1 MRSLSGSFS
10 LAFLVAGIAASCSGS
25 SHPGPVVIP
34 DGGNPTP
41 GSDSG
46 NPTQG
51 ADSGTLTPGQTDFTT
66 DDQGSSGPTQ
76 DGSLAVGTANGA
88 APPSAAGGA
97 AGTADTAAVPGA
109 PSGRTG
115 TVQEAD
121 IYRIDNDR
129 LFYFNTYRGLIIYDL
144 TDPKNPKQL
153 SRLPV
158 YGYPIEMFVAG
169 STVYAL
175 LSDAL
180 YLTEVNGKLQ
190 FDRHYV
196 SQLVAIDV
204 SDLTNP
210 RVLSTTD
217 IIGELRE
224 GVSRKIDNTIYLVSY
239 ISQSYYWGWGYE
251 AASNPQPEQAWVY
264 SFDVSNPQAL
274 KQVGQLQIFQGGSV
288 QVNDP
293 SGLSSYS
300 KTFSDVTISATSNA
314 LMVDENWWVYG
325 YTSNGST
332 NNGYYSCGSYYSQQ
346 QSVVSIIDVSDPTG
360 LIHLYTR
367 FQTAGALGDQFK
379 MTYVFDPTNQTGTF
393 YGIFARQGWYGSNC
407 TGSSYTHN
415 TLESWD
421 ITDGSNPVMQ
431 ASLDFGQP
439 NETVAGST
447 FDVDRN
453 VVYAVTAQNTD
464 PLYALSFADPKNLKV
479 LSAVNGL
486 SGNMDVFQLIGDN
499 NTFLLGIGQDTSSTC
514 TGFQDPSGPRS
525 TNIAVSIIDVRDLTK
540 VRLVQRQCVAVQNA
554 DWVGS
559 DITWNL
565 DQAHKMIGMYSD
577 SQANVVTV
585 PVYYWTKSDP
595 NDDWW
600 WYQYKSAVGIMAWDL
615 TKYDDTKGPTQQTVL
630 QNYGTFIHPN
640 GEVRRTIV
648 FGHQATGQ
656 RMMVNLSDT
665 YASIANI
672 QNLSNPQLQST
683 IEIAPYYNQIY
694 QFGNYLVAQ
703 VQSQQDYYYSPNQDL
718 SQFRVFV
725 AGGDL
730 DGATPVASFS
740 VGQVQQAIK
749 HGNQLLL
756 FRYLPYDNTGT
767 GYNQSQTQV
776 LVYDLTDPTHPLR
789 GGSITLPSSVI
800 PYYPYWCGW
809 DGYWGG
815 YWFNGYGNWTEVE
828 SGLVTVDQEYS
839 YDYSTNVSTVTA
851 RLVFLDLTNA
861 NAPSVTSIT
870 LPSADDSY
878 WNPYTLV
885 GDPVDPTGFYL
896 ALRELVAQKQ
906 RADGTS
912 YTQYKYYAQR
922 WNKSGSSFAAAEKI
936 NVPGPLIRTWS
947 PVVGSRYFM
956 TEDQLYIY
964 VPPSAPNS
972 YGYYQSD
979 TRLNLLRQVSVG
991 SNPAAELLDTKVFS
1005 NVYLDGLTFDG
1016 NTMYV
1021 TGQQN
1026 YYGYGYYYGGGIAV
1040 DSPAGVASSGGS
1052 SASTPSWQT
1061 TSDRLMI
1068 FDLSNDSFASLY
1080 DQPTKAYNLQIM
1092 GANSGRLFLNL
1103 SGDGI
1108 LSVDVSNPAQP
1119 IGDQFLRTLGWANSM
1134 EAFGNDLYVASG
1146 YFGLDHMSL
1155 SAPAAIPT
1163 N

>member
-1 MRSLSGSFS
+1 MRSFS
-10 LAFLVAGIAASCSGS
+10 RSLALAFLAAGFASSCGS
-25 SHPGPVVIP
+25 SSQPGPVSQP
-34 DGGNPTP
+34 DGGNLTP
-41 GSDSG
+41 GDAEG
-46 NPTQG
+46 N
-51 ADSGTLTPGQTDFTT
+51 LTPGQTDFTT
-66 DDQGSSGPTQ
+66 EEQGSG
-76 DGSLAVGTANGA
+76 NGQGA
-88 APPSAAGGA
+88 SDAAGGA
-97 AGTADTAAVPGA
+97 ANGPATVPAAGGTSSATAPGA
-109 PSGRTG
+109 PSGRDA

-121 IYRIDNDR
+121 IYRIDSDR
-129 LFYFNTYRGLIIYDL
+129 LFYFNTYRGLLIYDL

-169 STVYAL
+169 NTVYAL

-210 RVLSTTD
+210 RVISTVD

-251 AASNPQPEQAWVY
+251 MASNPQPEQAWVY
-264 SFDVSNPQAL
+264 SFDVSDPKVL

-288 QVNDP
+288 QVSDP
-293 SGLSSYS
+293 KGLYYYS

-314 LMVDENWWVYG
+314 LMVAENWWVYG
-325 YTSNGST
+325 YTSTGST
-332 NNGYYSCGSYYSQQ
+332 NNGYYDCGSYSYSNQQ
-346 QSVVSIIDVSDPTG
+346 QSVVSVIDVSDPKG
-360 LIHLYTR
+360 NISLYTR
-367 FQTAGALGDQFK
+367 FEAAGQIGDQFK
-379 MTYVFDPTNQTGTF
+379 MTYVFDSTAQTGTF
-393 YGIFARQGWYGSNC
+393 YGIFARQGWSGSNC
-407 TGSSYTHN
+407 TGSMYTQN

-431 ASLDFGQP
+431 SRLDFGQQ

-447 FDVDRN
+447 FDVDRS
-453 VVYAVTAQNTD
+453 VAYAVTARTMD
-464 PLYALSFADPKNLKV
+464 PLYALSFADPKNLKI
-479 LSAVNGL
+479 LSAVDGL
-486 SGNMDVFQLIGDN
+486 SGNMDVFRLIGDN
-499 NTFLLGIGQDTSSTC
+499 NFLLGIGQDTSSTC
-514 TGFQDPSGPRS
+514 TGLQGNSGNEP

-554 DWVGS
+554 EWVGS

-585 PVYYWTKSDP
+585 PVYYWTKSNP

-600 WYQYKSAVGIMAWDL
+600 WYQYKSAVGIMTWDL
-615 TKYDDTKGPTQQTVL
+615 TKYDDTKDATQQTVL

-665 YASIANI
+665 HASIASL
-672 QNLSNPQLQST
+672 QDLANPQLQSI

-694 QFGNYLVAQ
+694 GFGSYLVAE
-703 VQSQQDYYYSPNQDL
+703 VQSQPGYYYSPNQNL
-718 SQFRVFV
+718 SEFRVLV

-740 VGQVQQAIK
+740 VGQVQQAVK

-756 FRYLPYDNTGT
+756 FRYLPSSPTDY
-767 GYNQSQTQV
+767 GYYSQTQV
-776 LVYDLTDPTHPLR
+776 LVYDLTDPTHPR
-789 GGSITLPSSVI
+789 RAGSTILPSSVI

-809 DGYWGG
+809 GGYWGG
-815 YWFNGYGNWTEVE
+815 YWWNGYGNWTEVE
-828 SGLVTVDQEYS
+828 SGLVTVDQEYV
-839 YDYSTNVSTVTA
+839 YDSTINTGAYTT
-851 RLVFLDLTNA
+851 RLVFLDLSNA
-861 NAPSVTSIT
+861 DAPSVNQVG
-870 LPSADDSY
+870 LPSSSTD

-896 ALRELVAQKQ
+896 GLREAVGQ
-906 RADGTS
+906 RMGNDGYAFTE
-912 YTQYKYYAQR
+912 YKYYAQR
-922 WNKSGSSFAAAEKI
+922 WNKSGSGFVAAEKI
-936 NVPGPLIRTWS
+936 NIPGPLVRTWA
-947 PVVGSRYFM
+947 PVAGSRYFM
-956 TEDQLYIY
+956 TQDQQY
-964 VPPSAPNS
+964 VYLPPTGTDS
-972 YGYYQSD
+972 YGYYRPD
-979 TRLNLLRQVSVG
+979 TRLNLLREVG
-991 SNPAAELLDTKVFS
+991 VDSQPAAELLDTKVFS
-1005 NVYLDGLTFDG
+1005 NMYLEGLTVEG

-1021 TGQQN
+1021 TSQQG
-1026 YYGYGYYYGGGIAV
+1026 YYGYGYYSVPAMGG
-1040 DSPAGVASSGGS
+1040 DSAGGSASSGGS
-1052 SASTPSWQT
+1052 STPDWQT

-1068 FDLSNDSFASLY
+1068 FDLSKDSFATLY

-1092 GANSGRLFLNL
+1092 GANQNRLFLNL

-1108 LSVDVSNPAQP
+1108 LAIDVSNPAQP
-1119 IGDQFLRTLGWANSM
+1119 IGVKFLRTLGWASYL
-1134 EAFGNDLYVASG
+1134 EAFGDDLYTASG

-1155 SAPAAIPT
+1155 AAPADIPQ

>member
-1 MRSLSGSFS
+1 MCPFFRFLA
-10 LAFLVAGIAASCSGS
+10 LAFLVAGFAVSCGGS
-25 SHPGPVVIP
+25 SHSGPAVVVP

-41 GSDSG
+41 G
-46 NPTQG
+46 
-51 ADSGTLTPGQTDFTT
+51 ADSGTVTPGQTEFTT
-66 DDQGSSGPTQ
+66 EEQGNGTQ
-76 DGSLAVGTANGA
+76 GTAAIGGATNGA
-88 APPSAAGGA
+88 TAPTFAAGPSSTTDSAAA
-97 AGTADTAAVPGA
+97 PGA
-109 PSGRTG
+109 PSGRDA

-121 IYRIDNDR
+121 IYRIDSDR

-180 YLTEVNGKLQ
+180 YLTQVNGKLQ
-190 FDRHYV
+190 FERHYV

-251 AASNPQPEQAWVY
+251 VASNPQPEQAWVY
-264 SFDVSNPQAL
+264 SFDVSDPQAL

-288 QVNDP
+288 QVSDP
-293 SGLSSYS
+293 KGLYSYS

-325 YTSNGST
+325 YTSTGST
-332 NNGYYSCGSYYSQQ
+332 KNGYYNCGSYSSQQ
-346 QSVVSIIDVSDPTG
+346 QSVVSIIDVSDPNG
-360 LIHLYTR
+360 AISLYTR
-367 FQTAGALGDQFK
+367 FSTAGALGDQFK
-379 MTYVFDPTNQTGTF
+379 MTYVFDSTNQTGTF
-393 YGIFARQGWYGSNC
+393 YGIFARQGWSSSNC
-407 TGSSYTHN
+407 MGTSYTQN

-431 ASLDFGQP
+431 ASLDFGQQ

-447 FDVDRN
+447 FDVDRH
-453 VVYAVTAQNTD
+453 VVYAVTARNID

-479 LSAVNGL
+479 LSAVDGL
-486 SGNMDVFQLIGDN
+486 SGNMDVFRLIGDN
-499 NTFLLGIGQDTSSTC
+499 NFLLGIGQDTSSTC
-514 TGFQDPSGPRS
+514 TGFQDPAGPRS
-525 TNIAVSIIDVRDLTK
+525 TNIAVSVIDVRDLTK

-554 DWVGS
+554 EWVGS
-559 DITWNL
+559 AITWNL

-585 PVYYWTKSDP
+585 PVYFWTKSDP

-615 TKYDDTKGPTQQTVL
+615 TKYDDTKSPTQQTVL

-665 YASIANI
+665 HASIASL
-672 QNLSNPQLQST
+672 QDLANPQLQSV

-694 QFGNYLVAQ
+694 QFGKYLVAQ
-703 VQSQQDYYYSPNQDL
+703 VQSQQSYYYSPNQDL
-718 SQFRVFV
+718 SLFRVLA

-740 VGQVQQAIK
+740 VGQVQQAVK

-756 FRYLPYDNTGT
+756 FRTLPSGNTGYST
-767 GYNQSQTQV
+767 YQSQTQV
-776 LVYDLTDPTHPLR
+776 LVYDLTDPTHPR
-789 GGSITLPSSVI
+789 RAGSTILPTNWI

-809 DGYWGG
+809 NGYWGG
-815 YWFNGYGNWTEVE
+815 YWFNGYGSWTEVE
-828 SGLVTVDQEYS
+828 SGMVTLDQEYIYNS
-839 YDYSTNVSTVTA
+839 STGAGTYTTK
-851 RLVFLDLTNA
+851 LVYLDLTNA
-861 NAPSVTSIT
+861 DAPTVNEVPVPN
-870 LPSADDSY
+870 PSSTDWGAFS
-878 WNPYTLV
+878 LV

-896 ALRELVAQKQ
+896 GLREQVAQVKGN
-906 RADGTS
+906 DS
-912 YTQYKYYAQR
+912 YTFTQYKFYAQR

-936 NVPGPLIRTWS
+936 NIPGPLVRTWAPS
-947 PVVGSRYFM
+947 SGARDFM
-956 TEDQLYIY
+956 TQDQLYVYI
-964 VPPSAPNS
+964 PPTGTST
-972 YGYYQSD
+972 YGYYRSD
-979 TRLNLLRQVSVG
+979 TQLHLLRQVNVG
-991 SNPAAELLDTKVFS
+991 GTPAAELLDTKVFS
-1005 NVYLDGLTFDG
+1005 NVTLSGLTVAG

-1021 TGQQN
+1021 TAQQN
-1026 YYGYGYYYGGGIAV
+1026 YYGYGYYYGVGGIAV
-1040 DSPAGVASSGGS
+1040 PSGGGVASSGGS
-1052 SASTPSWQT
+1052 STSTPSWET

-1068 FDLSNDSFASLY
+1068 FDLSNDTFATLY
-1080 DQPTKAYNLQIM
+1080 DQPTKAYNLNIM
-1092 GANSGRLFLNL
+1092 GANQGRLFLNL

-1108 LSVDVSNPAQP
+1108 LAVDVSNPVQP
-1119 IGDQFLRTLGWANSM
+1119 TGNKFLRTLGWASSM
-1134 EAFGNDLYVASG
+1134 QAFGDDLYVASG

-1155 SAPAAIPT
+1155 AAPADMPL

>member
-1 MRSLSGSFS
+1 LT
-10 LAFLVAGIAASCSGS
+10 
-25 SHPGPVVIP
+25 PGDNS
-34 DGGNPTP
+34 DGGN
-41 GSDSG
+41 
-46 NPTQG
+46 
-51 ADSGTLTPGQTDFTT
+51 LVPGQTDFTT
-66 DDQGSSGPTQ
+66 EEQGSGTGKGGYGPTSEG
-76 DGSLAVGTANGA
+76 DNGA
-88 APPSAAGGA
+88 AATPPAAG
-97 AGTADTAAVPGA
+97 AGGSTGTQGPTAPGA
-109 PSGRTG
+109 PGGRDA

-129 LFYFNTYRGLIIYDL
+129 LFYFNTYRGLLIYDL

-158 YGYPIEMFVAG
+158 YGYPIEMFVTG
-169 STVYAL
+169 NTVYAL

-180 YLTEVNGKLQ
+180 YLTQVNGKLQ
-190 FDRHYV
+190 FERHYV
-196 SQLVAIDV
+196 SQLLAIDV
-204 SDLTNP
+204 SDLQNP
-210 RVLSTTD
+210 RVISTTD

-251 AASNPQPEQAWVY
+251 MASNPQPEQAWVY
-264 SFDVSNPQAL
+264 SFDVSDPQAL
-274 KQVGQLQIFQGGSV
+274 KQVGQLQIFQGGSI

-293 SGLSSYS
+293 HGLYSYS
-300 KTFSDVTISATSNA
+300 KTFNDVTISATSNA
-314 LMVDENWWVYG
+314 LMVDENWSVWG
-325 YTSNGST
+325 YTSTGST
-332 NNGYYSCGSYYSQQ
+332 NNGYYDCGSYSYSSQQ

-360 LIHLYTR
+360 LIRRHTR
-367 FQTAGALGDQFK
+367 FEAAGQIGDQFK
-379 MTYVFDPTNQTGTF
+379 MTYVFDPTGKTGTF
-393 YGIFARQGWYGSNC
+393 YGIFARQGWSGSNC
-407 TGSSYTHN
+407 TGNMYTQN

-421 ITDGSNPVMQ
+421 ITDGSNPVML
-431 ASLDFGQP
+431 ASLDFGKL

-453 VVYAVTAQNTD
+453 VVYAVTAQRTD

-479 LSAVNGL
+479 LSAVDGL
-486 SGNMDVFQLIGDN
+486 SGNMNVFRLIGDN
-499 NTFLLGIGQDTSSTC
+499 NFLLGIGQDTSATC
-514 TGFQDPSGPRS
+514 TGVQDGSGRWS
-525 TNIAVSIIDVRDLTK
+525 TNEAVSIIDVRDLTK

-554 DWVGS
+554 EWVGS
-559 DITWNL
+559 AINSNL

-615 TKYDDTKGPTQQTVL
+615 TKYDDSKDPTQQTVL

-665 YASIANI
+665 HASIASL
-672 QNLSNPQLQST
+672 QDLANPQLQSI

-694 QFGNYLVAQ
+694 RFGSYLVAE
-703 VQSQQDYYYSPNQDL
+703 VLSQPGYYNNPNQDL
-718 SQFRVFV
+718 SQFRVLA

-740 VGQVQQAIK
+740 VGQVQQAVK

-756 FRYLPYDNTGT
+756 FRYLPYDTTT
-767 GYNQSQTQV
+767 GYYQQQTQV
-776 LVYDLTDPTHPLR
+776 LVYDLTDPTHPRR
-789 GGSITLPSSVI
+789 GGSVILPSNVI

-815 YWFNGYGNWTEVE
+815 YWGNGYNNWTEVD
-828 SGLVTVDQEYS
+828 SGLVTVFDGYIYNSANNTSTYS
-839 YDYSTNVSTVTA
+839 A
-851 RLVFLDLTNA
+851 GLVYLDLTNA
-861 NAPSVTSIT
+861 NAPTFQQVT
-870 LPSADDSY
+870 LPSSTTDWYGYS
-878 WNPYTLV
+878 LV

-896 ALRELVAQKQ
+896 GRRELVGQKQ
-906 RADGTS
+906 RSDGTS
-912 YTQYKYYAQR
+912 FTEYKYYAQR

-936 NVPGPLIRTWS
+936 NIPGPLVRTWAPS
-947 PVVGSRYFM
+947 VGSRHFM
-956 TEDQLYIY
+956 TEDQQYVYI
-964 VPPSAPNS
+964 PPTGTDT
-972 YGYYQSD
+972 YGYYRPD
-979 TRLNLLRQVSVG
+979 TRLHLLRQVGVD
-991 SNPAAELLDTKVFS
+991 NQPAAELLASKVFS
-1005 NVYLDGLTFDG
+1005 NLYLGGLTVQA

-1026 YYGYGYYYGGGIAV
+1026 YYDYYYGPTGG
-1040 DSPAGVASSGGS
+1040 SASSGGS
-1052 SASTPSWQT
+1052 STPSWEA

-1068 FDLSNDSFASLY
+1068 FDLSNDTFATLY

-1092 GANSGRLFLNL
+1092 GANQGRLFVNL
-1103 SGDGI
+1103 SNDGI
-1108 LSVDVSNPAQP
+1108 LAIDVSNPAQP
-1119 IGDQFLRTLGWANSM
+1119 AGVKFLRTLGWASYM
-1134 EAFGNDLYVASG
+1134 EAYGDDIYVASG

-1155 SAPAAIPT
+1155 AAPADIPQ

>member
-1 MRSLSGSFS
+1 VP
-10 LAFLVAGIAASCSGS
+10 AVAG
-25 SHPGPVVIP
+25 
-34 DGGNPTP
+34 
-41 GSDSG
+41 
-46 NPTQG
+46 
-51 ADSGTLTPGQTDFTT
+51 
-66 DDQGSSGPTQ
+66 
-76 DGSLAVGTANGA
+76 
-88 APPSAAGGA
+88 AGGS
-97 AGTADTAAVPGA
+97 AGTTSATAPGA
-109 PSGRTG
+109 PSGRDA

-121 IYRIDNDR
+121 IYRIDSDR
-129 LFYFNTYRGLIIYDL
+129 LFYFNTYRGLLIYDL

-169 STVYAL
+169 NTVYAL

-293 SGLSSYS
+293 NGLYSYS

-325 YTSNGST
+325 YSSNGST
-332 NNGYYSCGSYYSQQ
+332 NNGYYNCGSYSYSSQQ
-346 QSVVSIIDVSDPTG
+346 QSVVSIIDVSDPKG
-360 LIHLYTR
+360 NISLYTR
-367 FQTAGALGDQFK
+367 FEAAGQIGDQFK
-379 MTYVFDPTNQTGTF
+379 MTYVFDPTKQTGTF
-393 YGIFARQGWYGSNC
+393 YGIFARQGWSGSNC
-407 TGSSYTHN
+407 MGSEYTQN

-431 ASLDFGQP
+431 ASLDFGGQ
-439 NETVAGST
+439 NETVAGSV
-447 FDVDRN
+447 FDVTRS
-453 VVYAVTAQNTD
+453 VVYAVTSQAVD
-464 PLYALSFADPKNLKV
+464 PLYALSFADPKNPKV

-486 SGNMDVFQLIGDN
+486 SGSMDVFQLIGDN

-514 TGFQDPSGPRS
+514 TGLQGNSGNEP

-540 VRLVQRQCVAVQNA
+540 IRLVQRQCVAVQNA
-554 DWVGS
+554 EWVGS

-615 TKYDDTKGPTQQTVL
+615 TKYDDTKDPTQQTVL

-665 YASIANI
+665 NASIASL
-672 QNLSNPQLQST
+672 QDLANPQLQSI

-703 VQSQQDYYYSPNQDL
+703 VQSQQDYYYNTNQDL

-740 VGQVQQAIK
+740 VGQVQQAMK

-756 FRYLPYDNTGT
+756 FRYLPYDKST
-767 GYNQSQTQV
+767 GYNYYQQQTQV
-776 LVYDLTDPTHPLR
+776 LVYDLTDPTHPR
-789 GGSITLPSSVI
+789 RAGSAIMPSSVI

-828 SGLVTVDQEYS
+828 SGLVTVDEQYN
-839 YDYSTNVSTVTA
+839 YDYTTQLSTYTA
-851 RLVFLDLTNA
+851 SLVYLDLTNA
-861 NAPSVTSIT
+861 DAPAMSQVP
-870 LPSADDSY
+870 LPSSNTD
-878 WNPYTLV
+878 WNAYTLV

-896 ALRELVAQKQ
+896 GLREVVGQ
-906 RADGTS
+906 RTGS
-912 YTQYKYYAQR
+912 YGYTFTEYKYYAQR
-922 WNKSGSSFAAAEKI
+922 WNQSGSSFAAAEKI
-936 NVPGPLIRTWS
+936 NVPGPLVRTWA
-947 PVVGSRYFM
+947 PTAGSRHFM
-956 TEDQLYIY
+956 TEDQSY
-964 VPPSAPNS
+964 VYVAPTGTDT
-972 YGYYQSD
+972 YGYYTSN
-979 TRLNLLRQVSVG
+979 TRLNLLHQVSVG
-991 SNPAAELLDTKVFS
+991 GQPAAELLDSKVFS
-1005 NVYLDGLTFDG
+1005 NVYLEGLTVEG
-1016 NTMYV
+1016 NTLYV
-1021 TGQQN
+1021 TGEQS
-1026 YYGYGYYYGGGIAV
+1026 YYGYGYYGGDIAV
-1040 DSPAGVASSGGS
+1040 PSGAGVASSGGS
-1052 SASTPSWQT
+1052 STPDWET

-1068 FDLSNDSFASLY
+1068 FDLSNDTFATLY

-1092 GANSGRLFLNL
+1092 GAKRGRLFLNL
-1103 SGDGI
+1103 SGDGV
-1108 LSVDVSNPAQP
+1108 LAVDVSTPTQP
-1119 IGDQFLRTLGWANSM
+1119 TGVNFLRTLGWANSM
-1134 EAFGNDLYVASG
+1134 QAFGDDLYVASG
-1146 YFGLDHMSL
+1146 YFGLNHMSL
-1155 SAPAAIPT
+1155 TAPAAIPQ

>member
-1 MRSLSGSFS
+1 MRSSSRFLT
-10 LAFLVAGIAASCSGS
+10 LAFLATGFAASCGGS

-41 GSDSG
+41 GADSG
-46 NPTQG
+46 N
-51 ADSGTLTPGQTDFTT
+51 LTPGQTEFTT
-66 DDQGSSGPTQ
+66 DDQGSSGPGTMA
-76 DGSLAVGTANGA
+76 GGTANGA
-88 APPSAAGGA
+88 ALPSAAGGA
-97 AGTADTAAVPGA
+97 AGTADSVAAPGA
-109 PSGRTG
+109 PGGRNA

-204 SDLTNP
+204 SDLANP

-239 ISQSYYWGWGYE
+239 ISQSYYWGWGYQ
-251 AASNPQPEQAWVY
+251 ASSDPQPEQAWVY

-274 KQVGQLQIFQGGSV
+274 KQVGQLQIFQGGDV

-293 SGLSSYS
+293 NGQYYYS
-300 KTFSDVTISATSNA
+300 KNFSDVTISATSNA
-314 LMVDENWWVYG
+314 LMVAENWWVYG
-325 YTSNGST
+325 YSSSATSKY
-332 NNGYYSCGSYYSQQ
+332 GYYDCGTSYNQQ
-346 QSVVSIIDVSDPTG
+346 QAVVSIIDVSDPTG
-360 LIHLYTR
+360 LIRRHTR
-367 FQTAGALGDQFK
+367 FEAAGAIGDQFK
-379 MTYVFDPTNQTGTF
+379 MTYVFDPTNLTGTF

-407 TGSSYTHN
+407 TGTSYTQN

-421 ITDGSNPVMQ
+421 ITDGSNPVML
-431 ASLDFGQP
+431 AGLDFGKP
-439 NETVAGST
+439 NETVAGSA

-453 VVYAVTAQNTD
+453 VVYAVTAQNVD
-464 PLYALSFADPKNLKV
+464 PLYALSFADRKNLTV
-479 LSAVNGL
+479 ASAVDGL
-486 SGNMDVFQLIGDN
+486 SGNMDVFRLIGDN
-499 NTFLLGIGQDTSSTC
+499 NNFLLGIGQDTSSTC
-514 TGFQDPSGPRS
+514 TGFQNPSGPRS

-554 DWVGS
+554 EWVGS
-559 DITWNL
+559 DLTWNL

-615 TKYDDTKGPTQQTVL
+615 TKYDDSKGPTQQTVL

-665 YASIANI
+665 HASIASL
-672 QNLSNPQLQST
+672 QDLSNPQLQSI

-703 VQSQQDYYYSPNQDL
+703 VQSQQSYYYSPNQDL
-718 SQFRVFV
+718 SQFRVYT

-740 VGQVQQAIK
+740 VGQVQQAMK

-756 FRYLPYDNTGT
+756 FRYLPSSNLNYS
-767 GYNQSQTQV
+767 YYQSQTQV
-776 LVYDLTDPTHPLR
+776 LVYDLTDPTHPR
-789 GGSITLPSSVI
+789 RAGSTILPSSVI

-828 SGLVTVDQEYS
+828 SGLVTVDEEYS
-839 YDYSTNVSTVTA
+839 YDSSTYVSTVTA

-861 NAPSVTSIT
+861 NTPSVTSIT

-896 ALRELVAQKQ
+896 ALRELVGQKQ

-936 NVPGPLIRTWS
+936 NVPGPLVRTWS
-947 PVVGSRYFM
+947 PTAGSRYFM

-964 VPPSAPNS
+964 IAPSAPNS

-979 TRLNLLRQVSVG
+979 TRLHLLRQVSVG
-991 SNPAAELLDTKVFS
+991 SNPAAELLDTRVFS
-1005 NVYLDGLTFDG
+1005 NVYLDGLTFEG
-1016 NTMYV
+1016 NTMFV

-1026 YYGYGYYYGGGIAV
+1026 YYGYGYYGGGIAV
-1040 DSPAGVASSGGS
+1040 DSPGGVASSGGS
-1052 SASTPSWQT
+1052 SASTPSWEA

-1068 FDLSNDSFASLY
+1068 FDLSNDIFATFY

-1108 LSVDVSNPAQP
+1108 LAVDVSNPAVP
-1119 IGDQFLRTLGWANSM
+1119 IGDKFLRTLGWANSM
-1134 EAFGNDLYVASG
+1134 EAFGDDVYVASG

-1155 SAPAAIPT
+1155 SAPGVIPT

>member
-1 MRSLSGSFS
+1 MRSS
-10 LAFLVAGIAASCSGS
+10 LKLFAFLAAGFAASCSGS
-25 SHPGPVVIP
+25 KSSVSAPDSGAPHPGDIG
-34 DGGNPTP
+34 DAGE
-41 GSDSG
+41 
-46 NPTQG
+46 
-51 ADSGTLTPGQTDFTT
+51 LTPGQTDFTT
-66 DDQGSSGPTQ
+66 EQTGSGPGQTF
-76 DGSLAVGTANGA
+76 GAANGVA
-88 APPSAAGGA
+88 APMVAGGSASTDTSAAA
-97 AGTADTAAVPGA
+97 APAA
-109 PSGRTG
+109 PSGRDA

-129 LFYFNTYRGLIIYDL
+129 LFYFNTYRGLLIYDL

-169 STVYAL
+169 NTVYAL

-204 SDLTNP
+204 TDLTNP
-210 RVLSTTD
+210 QVLSTVD

-251 AASNPQPEQAWVY
+251 ASSNPQPEQAWVY
-264 SFDVSNPQAL
+264 SFDVSDPKVL

-288 QVNDP
+288 QVSDP
-293 SGLSSYS
+293 KGLYYYS

-325 YTSNGST
+325 YSSTGST
-332 NNGYYSCGSYYSQQ
+332 NNGYYNCGSSSSQQ
-346 QSVVSIIDVSDPTG
+346 QSVVSIIDVSDPNGT
-360 LIHLYTR
+360 ISLYTR
-367 FQTAGALGDQFK
+367 FEAAGQIGDQFK
-379 MTYVFDPTNQTGTF
+379 MTYVFDTTKQTGTF
-393 YGIFARQGWYGSNC
+393 YGIFARQGWTDSNC
-407 TGSSYTHN
+407 MGNSYTQN
-415 TLESWD
+415 TFESWD
-421 ITDGSNPVMQ
+421 ITNANNPTLQ
-431 ASLDFGQP
+431 ASLDFGNQ

-447 FDVDRN
+447 FDVTRN
-453 VVYAVTAQNTD
+453 VAYAVTSQRID
-464 PLYALSFADPKNLKV
+464 PLYALSFADPKNLKI
-479 LSAVNGL
+479 LSAVDGL

-499 NTFLLGIGQDTSSTC
+499 NNFLLGIGQDNSSTC
-514 TGFQDPSGPRS
+514 TGPQDPNSFES
-525 TNIAVSIIDVRDLTK
+525 TNIAVSIVDVRDLTNI
-540 VRLVQRQCVAVQNA
+540 RLVQRQCVAVQNA
-554 DWVGS
+554 EWVSS

-577 SQANVVTV
+577 STANVVTV

-600 WYQYKSAVGIMAWDL
+600 WQQFKSAVGIMAWDL
-615 TKYDDTKGPTQQTVL
+615 TKYDDTKDPTQQTVL

-672 QNLSNPQLQST
+672 QDLANPQLQST
-683 IEIAPYYNQIY
+683 IEIAPYYNQTF

-703 VQSQQDYYYSPNQDL
+703 VQSQPSYYYSANQDL
-718 SQFRVFV
+718 SQFRVLA

-740 VGQVQQAIK
+740 VGQVQQAMK

-756 FRYLPYDNTGT
+756 FRYLPYDSSTA
-767 GYNQSQTQV
+767 YNYYYQQQTQV
-776 LVYDLTDPTHPLR
+776 LVYDLTDPTHPQR
-789 GGSITLPSSVI
+789 GGSLILPSSVI

-828 SGLVTVDQEYS
+828 SGLVTLNQGYV
-839 YDYSTNVSTVTA
+839 YDSTNNTSTYTA
-851 RLVFLDLTNA
+851 GLVYLDLTNA
-861 NAPSVTSIT
+861 NAPAFQQVT
-870 LPSADDSY
+870 LPVSTTDWYGYS
-878 WNPYTLV
+878 LV
-885 GDPVDPTGFYL
+885 SDPVDPTGFYL
-896 ALRELVAQKQ
+896 SLGEPVGQST
-906 RADGTS
+906 DNNNYTF
-912 YTQYKYYAQR
+912 TQYKYYAQR
-922 WNKSGSSFAAAEKI
+922 WNKSGSSFVAAEKI
-936 NVPGPLIRTWS
+936 NVPGPLVRTWA
-947 PVVGSRYFM
+947 PAPGSRNFM
-956 TEDQLYIY
+956 TQDQLYVYI
-964 VPPSAPNS
+964 PPATTDG
-972 YGYYQSD
+972 YGYYRPD
-979 TRLNLLRQVSVG
+979 TRLHLLNQVNVG
-991 SNPAAELLDTKVFS
+991 GKPAAELLDTKVFS
-1005 NVYLDGLTFDG
+1005 NIYLAGLTVDG

-1021 TGQQN
+1021 TGEQN
-1026 YYGYGYYYGGGIAV
+1026 YWGWGYGMVEGPGGGV
-1040 DSPAGVASSGGS
+1040 VANSGGT
-1052 SASTPSWQT
+1052 STPDWTT

-1068 FDLSNDSFASLY
+1068 YDLSNDTFAALY

-1092 GANSGRLFLNL
+1092 GAKQGRLFLNL

-1108 LSVDVSNPAQP
+1108 LAVDVSNPAQP
-1119 IGDQFLRTLGWANSM
+1119 TGVQFLRTLGWANTM
-1134 EAFGNDLYVASG
+1134 QAFGNDLYVASG
-1146 YFGLDHMSL
+1146 YFGLNHMSL
-1155 SAPAAIPT
+1155 TAPASMPV

>member
-1 MRSLSGSFS
+1 MRSS
-10 LAFLVAGIAASCSGS
+10 LKLFAFLAAGFAASCAGSKSSVSTPDSGA
-25 SHPGPVVIP
+25 SHPGDIG
-34 DGGNPTP
+34 DAGE
-41 GSDSG
+41 
-46 NPTQG
+46 
-51 ADSGTLTPGQTDFTT
+51 LTPGQPEFTT
-66 DDQGSSGPTQ
+66 EQTGSGPSQ
-76 DGSLAVGTANGA
+76 SFGVANGLPVPA
-88 APPSAAGGA
+88 VAGGSETTDSSK
-97 AGTADTAAVPGA
+97 TATPGA
-109 PSGRTG
+109 PSGRDA

-129 LFYFNTYRGLIIYDL
+129 LFYFNTYRGLLIYDL

-169 STVYAL
+169 NTVYAL

-180 YLTEVNGKLQ
+180 YLTEVKGKLQ

-204 SDLTNP
+204 TDLTNP
-210 RVLSTTD
+210 KVLSTVD

-239 ISQSYYWGWGYE
+239 ISQTYYWGWGYE
-251 AASNPQPEQAWVY
+251 MSSNPQPEQAWVY
-264 SFDVSNPQAL
+264 SFDVSDPKVL

-288 QVNDP
+288 QVSDP
-293 SGLSSYS
+293 KGLYYYS

-325 YTSNGST
+325 YNSTGST
-332 NNGYYSCGSYYSQQ
+332 NSGYYSCGSSSSQQ

-367 FQTAGALGDQFK
+367 FEAAGQIGDQFK
-379 MTYVFDPTNQTGTF
+379 MTYVFDPTKQTGTF
-393 YGIFARQGWYGSNC
+393 YGIFARQGWSSSNC
-407 TGSSYTHN
+407 MGTEYTQN

-421 ITDGSNPVMQ
+421 ITDSNNPTLQ
-431 ASLDFGQP
+431 ASLDFGNQ

-447 FDVDRN
+447 FDVTRN
-453 VVYAVTAQNTD
+453 VVYAVTSQRID
-464 PLYALSFADPKNLKV
+464 PLYALSFADPKNLKI
-479 LSAVNGL
+479 LSAVDGL
-486 SGNMDVFQLIGDN
+486 SGNMDVFRLIGDN
-499 NTFLLGIGQDTSSTC
+499 NTFLMGIGQDTSSTC
-514 TGFQDPSGPRS
+514 TGFQDPNGPQP
-525 TNIAVSIIDVRDLTK
+525 TNIAVSIVDVRDLTNI
-540 VRLVQRQCVAVQNA
+540 RLVQRQCVAVQNA
-554 DWVGS
+554 EWVGS

-577 SQANVVTV
+577 STANVVTV

-600 WYQYKSAVGIMAWDL
+600 WQQFKSAVGIMAWDL
-615 TKYDDTKGPTQQTVL
+615 TKYDDTKDPTQQTVL

-665 YASIANI
+665 HASIASL
-672 QNLSNPQLQST
+672 QNLANPQLQSI
-683 IEIAPYYNQIY
+683 IEIAPYYNQTF

-703 VQSQQDYYYSPNQDL
+703 VQSQPSYYYSANQDL
-718 SQFRVFV
+718 SQFRVLT

-740 VGQVQQAIK
+740 VGQVQQAMK

-756 FRYLPYDNTGT
+756 FRYLPYDSSTA
-767 GYNQSQTQV
+767 YNYYYQQQTQV
-776 LVYDLTDPTHPLR
+776 LVYDLTDPTHPRR
-789 GGSITLPSSVI
+789 GGSVVLPSSVI

-809 DGYWGG
+809 EGYWG

-828 SGLVTVDQEYS
+828 SGLVTVNQGYN
-839 YDYSTNVSTVTA
+839 YDYTNNTSTYSA
-851 RLVFLDLTNA
+851 GLVYLDLTDA
-861 NAPSVTSIT
+861 NTPTFQQVT
-870 LPSADDSY
+870 LPSSTTDWYGYS
-878 WNPYTLV
+878 LV

-896 ALRELVAQKQ
+896 GLGEPVGQST
-906 RADGTS
+906 DS
-912 YTQYKYYAQR
+912 NNYTFYQYKYYAQR
-922 WNKSGSSFAAAEKI
+922 WNKSGNSFAAAEKI
-936 NVPGPLIRTWS
+936 NVPGPLVRTWAPS
-947 PVVGSRYFM
+947 PGSRNFM
-956 TEDQLYIY
+956 TQDQQYVYI
-964 VPPSAPNS
+964 PPATKDG
-972 YGYYQSD
+972 YGYYRPD

-991 SNPAAELLDTKVFS
+991 GKPAAELLDTKVFS
-1005 NVYLDGLTFDG
+1005 NIYLAGLTVSGD
-1016 NTMYV
+1016 TMYV
-1021 TGQQN
+1021 TGEQN
-1026 YYGYGYYYGGGIAV
+1026 YWGWGYSMAIA
-1040 DSPAGVASSGGS
+1040 PGGVANSGGT
-1052 SASTPSWQT
+1052 STPDWQT

-1068 FDLSNDSFASLY
+1068 YDLSNNTFATLY

-1092 GANSGRLFLNL
+1092 GAKQGRLFLNL

-1108 LSVDVSNPAQP
+1108 LAVDVSNPAQP
-1119 IGDQFLRTLGWANSM
+1119 TGVNFLRTLGWANTM
-1134 EAFGNDLYVASG
+1134 QAFGNDLYVASG
-1146 YFGLDHMSL
+1146 YFGLNHMSL
-1155 SAPAAIPT
+1155 TAPAAMPV